1 MTGEEQGY
9 RIEPLRSEHD
19 RRGFRCS
26 SPALDQY
33 LKTQAGQDV
42 RRQLA
47 AVFVLTEA
55 GSPVVIGYYSLSST
69 SIQHRDVPEELAR
82 RLPYSSLPA
91 TLLGRLAVDSRR
103 HGERLGEFLLMDA
116 LDRAVAAAGGIGSW
130 AVVVDAKDEA
140 AAAFYEHYGFRRF
153 LDDPLRLFLPMAT
166 VAKVLGGA

>member
-1 MTGEEQGY
+1 MRT
-9 RIEPLRSEHD
+9 EHD
-19 RRGFRCS
+19 RSGFSCG

-33 LKTQAGQDV
+33 LKTQASQDL

-55 GSPVVIGYYSLSST
+55 GSPAVIGYYCLSSA
-69 SIQHRDVPEELAR
+69 SIQHKDVPAELAR

-103 HGERLGEFLLMDA
+103 RGERLGEFLLMDA
-116 LDRAVAAAGGIGSW
+116 LDRAVAAAGTIGAW

-140 AAAFYEHYGFRRF
+140 AAGFYEHYGFHRF
-153 LDDPLRLFLPMAT
+153 LDDPLRLFLPLKT
-166 VAKVLGGA
+166 VAKLLGGA